1 MCGICGFLDLNRHRN
16 TEALSA
22 DVMGMA
28 DTLRHRGPDDCGL
41 WVDADAGVALGFRRL
56 SILDLSETGKQ
67 PMVSESGNLV
77 IIYNGEIYNFLELR
91 HELEDRGC
99 VFRGRSD
106 TEVLLTAIDRWGV
119 ERTLQRANGMFAFA
133 LWDRS
138 ARTLTLARDRVGKK
152 PLYYG
157 RCGSGFLFSSEL
169 KAMKAYPGFQSDI
182 DHTAL
187 GLLVQYAWIPSPHSI
202 FKNIRKLPAAT
213 MLTLHPQQPDGLIAE
228 PRGYWSAL
236 EVARRGERNPFSG
249 SFEEAVAELERLLL
263 DSVQKRMIADVS
275 LGALLSGG
283 TDSTTI
289 VSLMQSLSQHPIK
302 TFSIGFHESRYNEA
316 EHAKA
321 AANFLGTDHTELYVT
336 AEDSLN
342 VIPKLPTLYDEPFA
356 DPSQVPTFLVSQL
369 ARSEVTV
376 ALSGDGGDELF
387 AGYKAYYQSLRHWR
401 RIRFFPLPLRRTFAD
416 ILKAAENSA
425 WQRFGSGGI
434 DKPRSSVKW
443 KGLAESLA
451 KTAAR
456 LPAETPA
463 LLFARQNAR
472 CTAANVFVPE
482 AQAVRIPF
490 TDAASRSGLSDPL
503 QVMMV
508 MHFCDYLPD
517 DILVKVDRASMAVSL
532 EVRCPILDH
541 RVVEFAWSLPLDMR
555 VDRSGGKRVLK
566 KILNRYVPTELTDR
580 RKKGFGIPL
589 ADWLRGPLRD
599 WAEALLAPKRLAG
612 ECLFDPPA
620 VERVWR
626 QHLTGWRNHSQLLWS
641 ILMFQAWHESWR
653 SPGC

>member
-1 MCGICGFLDLNRHRN
+1 
-16 TEALSA
+16 
-22 DVMGMA
+22 
-28 DTLRHRGPDDCGL
+28 
-41 WVDADAGVALGFRRL
+41 
-56 SILDLSETGKQ
+56 
-67 PMVSESGNLV
+67 MVSESGNLV

-169 KAMKAYPGFQSDI
+169 KAMKAYPGFQSEI

>member
-28 DTLRHRGPDDCGL
+28 DTLRHRGPDDCGS